1 MLTDVPEFEISLPE
15 FTLKAQLTI
24 PKRSKAVVIFA
35 HGIESVMEK
44 ARHQYVAG
52 LLNESGIATL
62 LVDLLS
68 EEEKNQF
75 IRTWQTRVTVGLLAD
90 RIRAATQWIQKYP
103 ESKSLPIGYFGS
115 RKDVAAILVA
125 ASRLEDMHYQSP
137 VKLIVSWA
145 GRSDLVDPKGV
156 LRRLTVPTLFIVESR
171 DRPIIGINKKSI
183 EDLRHVACREL
194 VIIPEAFNLFEE
206 PDRVRKVATVAV
218 DWYRY
223 YLLAS
228 PTHLRGTPTM
238 IPRTELLNSN
248 SDLRGI
254 GHIRSGRFGVLGS
267 FFFLF
272 MKLRARHPPPE

>member
-1 MLTDVPEFEISLPE
+1 MLTDVPEFEITLPE

-24 PKRSKAVVIFA
+24 PKGSKAVVIFA
-35 HGIESVMEK
+35 HGIESVIEK
-44 ARHQYVAG
+44 ARHQYVAS
-52 LLNESGIATL
+52 LLNESGIATM

-68 EEEKNQF
+68 EEEKNEF
-75 IRTWQTRVTVGLLAD
+75 IRTWRTRVSVGLLAD
-90 RIRAATQWIQKYP
+90 RIRAATQWIQQHP
-103 ESKSLPIGYFGS
+103 ESRSLPIGYFGS
-115 RKDVAAILVA
+115 RKDAAAILVA
-125 ASRLEDMHYQSP
+125 ASRLEEIRHQSP
-137 VKLIVSWA
+137 IKLIVSWA
-145 GRSDLVDPKGV
+145 GRSDLVDPRTV

-206 PDRVRKVATVAV
+206 PDRLRKVAMVAV

-228 PTHLRGTPTM
+228 PSQLRGLQKR
-238 IPRTELLNSN
+238 ISKKEVLNGN
-248 SDLRGI
+248 NDLREI
-254 GHIRSGRFGVLGS
+254 SHARSGRFGVLCS

-272 MKLRARHPPPE
+272 MKLRARNPPPK